1 MVNVNVLWDM
11 FEMKIWTQTNITWKK
26 FAINKKYILR
36 IMGLKFQNPKFNILW
51 NSILEQAKMAAQDYM
66 LQYFKILKL

>member
-1 MVNVNVLWDM
+1 MLTFYEACLRW
-11 FEMKIWTQTNITWKK
+11 KYQLKQITITWKK
-26 FAINKKYILR
+26 VTTNKKYILR

>member
-1 MVNVNVLWDM
+1 MLTFYETCLRW
-11 FEMKIWTQTNITWKK
+11 KYQLKQITITWKK
-26 FAINKKYILR
+26 VTTNKKYILK